1 MDAKLRTAIRGSK
14 RQFIDIHMPNSQ
26 VGRRLQAAPH
36 FFAYAKNVVGS
47 PPAFR
52 HIRG

>member
-14 RQFIDIHMPNSQ
+14 RQFIDIHMPNGQ
-26 VGRRLQAAPH
+26 VGRPLQAAPH

-47 PPAFR
+47 PRTFR

>member
-1 MDAKLRTAIRGSK
+1 MDAKLRTATRGSK
-14 RQFIDIHMPNSQ
+14 RQFIDIHMPNGQ
-26 VGRRLQAAPH
+26 VGQHLQAAPH
-36 FFAYAKNVVGS
+36 FFAYTKIVVGS